1 MKNTRFKTLIKTLI
15 LAQICLLSLPVFAQ
29 NGGNYYYSI
38 SSPSLGSA
46 SFQNMTGLEISFSSS
61 DNSNGFFTQVP
72 SKAKYDNLVL
82 SRGVFFDAN
91 KFMNYISQ
99 SNVTPETLIVQLI
112 DGSRVLKEWKLHG
125 AYMASYEIS
134 GNTEKGEVMVQSVSF
149 AYSYIPR

>member
-72 SKAKYDNLVL
+72 KYGNLVL
-82 SRGVFFDAN
+82 SRGVFFDFDAN

-112 DGSRVLKEWKLHG
+112 DGSRVLKEWKLHS

-149 AYSYIPR
+149 VYSYIPR